1 MRFSNRFQIK
11 TRNVGTPSSIIDNK
25 YISNNLSLFED
36 IVHNLKKNHV
46 TIVNNKIDNSYI
58 NDNAKKSLYNINSFR
73 IKSYN
78 SYINEC
84 RKTSNFNDKPTLKT
98 KNQTIKLKNWFILN
112 NNSFKNSDILPRKK
126 KQHYSLE
133 KFVSNTKITSK
144 KKAHLSKTT
153 SLNNNMKLLN
163 NSNENN
169 KEITMSE
176 YNNNL
181 NKEVIID
188 NLNDLFKILNKQT
201 VNNFNNKYRII
212 YKSEIPKKRN
222 KILKIFEIL
231 KKSNIMIKLDNDG
244 EKTIKYNNRK
254 NIMIKRNY
262 NSILSCHS
270 RFTNKKMVDI
280 SIGTEDVLTHKIL
293 KSKHKFND
301 KSKMLT
307 IQSLN
312 LVNMN
317 KQFVKY

>member
-1 MRFSNRFQIK
+1 
-11 TRNVGTPSSIIDNK
+11 
-25 YISNNLSLFED
+25 
-36 IVHNLKKNHV
+36 
-46 TIVNNKIDNSYI
+46 
-58 NDNAKKSLYNINSFR
+58 
-73 IKSYN
+73 
-78 SYINEC
+78 
-84 RKTSNFNDKPTLKT
+84 
-98 KNQTIKLKNWFILN
+98 
-112 NNSFKNSDILPRKK
+112 
-126 KQHYSLE
+126 
-133 KFVSNTKITSK
+133 
-144 KKAHLSKTT
+144 
-153 SLNNNMKLLN
+153 MKLLN

-280 SIGTEDVLTHKIL
+280 SDL
-293 KSKHKFND
+293 
-301 KSKMLT
+301 
-307 IQSLN
+307 
-312 LVNMN
+312 
-317 KQFVKY
+317 